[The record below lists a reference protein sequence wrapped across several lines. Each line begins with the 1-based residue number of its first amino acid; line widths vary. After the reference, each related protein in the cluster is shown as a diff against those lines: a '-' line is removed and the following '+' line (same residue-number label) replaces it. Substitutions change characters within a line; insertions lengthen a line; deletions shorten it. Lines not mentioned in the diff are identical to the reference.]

1 MQPLQVNAEI
11 NCKFVSGNVEVRLE
25 HIENIV
31 ERNPRRTRLNRYPDL
46 RTWLIQPVIKLAFR
60 IEQERTVFAVRG
72 AHVGGNRPRSVFV
85 HVYALPS
92 VEMSDCEANGLRA
105 GRCRL

>member
-1 MQPLQVNAEI
+1 MQPLQVSAEI
-11 NCKFVSGNVEVRLE
+11 NCKLVSGNVEVRLE
-25 HIENIV
+25 DIEN
-31 ERNPRRTRLNRYPDL
+31 
-46 RTWLIQPVIKLAFR
+46 IQPVIKLVFR

-92 VEMSDCEANGLRA
+92 VGMPDCEAHGLRA